1 MGKEKKEYSV
11 LVLMS
16 VYNGEKYL
24 REQLDSI
31 LGQKGCNVMLLIR
44 DDGSC
49 DGSGKILQE
58 YLNGGQRARFYPV
71 IEGKNIGVI
80 QSFFEL
86 LYAAVEFSH
95 EYVALADKD
104 DIWQEDKL
112 AAAIIAIQRGEKLA
126 RKEGEEKPCLY
137 ASEVQPVDWRG
148 EKILGGIRYPKRN
161 PGFGNAL
168 VENICAG
175 CTCVINR
182 ELLRL
187 FCDIEVYGR
196 RLKTCQVVMHDFWLY
211 LLASAFGRVIFDT
224 KAHIYY
230 RQHEENTVG
239 MASSVMESYKKRVLN
254 FKKNR
259 GKLRKQA
266 AELKRLYGKKLEE
279 QDKSKAG
286 LLRDFVAGKRKLFFD
301 GRLYRQRKSDNFIMK
316 LFLLLGWL

>member
-1 MGKEKKEYSV
+1 MGKEKKAYSV

-49 DGSGKILQE
+49 DGSRKILQE
-58 YLNGGQRARFYPV
+58 YLSGGQRAKFYPV

-86 LYAAVEFSH
+86 LYAAVEFPY
-95 EYVALADKD
+95 EYFALADQD

-112 AAAIIAIQRGEKLA
+112 AAAIIAIQRGKKLA
-126 RKEGEEKPCLY
+126 EKEGEEKPCLY
-137 ASEVQPVDWRG
+137 ASEVQPVDWCG
-148 EKILGGIRYPKRN
+148 EKISGGIRYPKRI

-187 FCDIEVYGR
+187 FCDIEVHGG

-230 RQHEENTVG
+230 RQHGDNTVG
-239 MASSVMESYKKRVLN
+239 MAPSVMESYKKRVLN

-279 QDKSKAG
+279 QDKRKAG

-301 GRLYRQRKSDNFIMK
+301 VRIYRQRKSDNLIMK